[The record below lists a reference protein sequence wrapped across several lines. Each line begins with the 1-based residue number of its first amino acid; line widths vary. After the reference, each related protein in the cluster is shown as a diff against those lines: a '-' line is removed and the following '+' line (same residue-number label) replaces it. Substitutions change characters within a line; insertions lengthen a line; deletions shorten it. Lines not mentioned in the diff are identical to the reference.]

1 LLQPLAQ
8 QPELGRMLHKQR
20 LPELPWRDEQT
31 GRTGTMR
38 RLTGVILLIL
48 ALSLL
53 APAVFAQEEH
63 GEFGVFADYTRFH
76 NTNNQNFWGA
86 GGIVGFNLGKY
97 VQLEGTMAYDFERNF
112 VTGTSTTLGGNN
124 FQNTKFRILNGFF
137 GPKLQTGIG
146 PVKAFV
152 SLKPGFEHFGVTNQ
166 GVLTGFANQVGD
178 VPSGDTHFAL
188 FPSGGLEFFFSH
200 AIGVRAEIGDTMYW
214 QSSIRDNINN
224 ISVPGGV
231 KNNLTVRF
239 GPQFRW

>member
-1 LLQPLAQ
+1 
-8 QPELGRMLHKQR
+8 
-20 LPELPWRDEQT
+20 
-31 GRTGTMR
+31 MR

-76 NTNNQNFWGA
+76 NLNNQNFWGA
-86 GGIVGFNLGKY
+86 GGILGFNLGKY

-137 GPKLQTGIG
+137 GPKFQTGIG
-146 PVKAFV
+146 PVKAFF
-152 SLKPGFEHFGVTNQ
+152 SIKPGFENFGITNK
-166 GVLTGFANQVGD
+166 GVATGFVTSVSN

-188 FPSGGLEFFFSH
+188 FPSGGLEFFFTH
-200 AIGVRAEIGDTMYW
+200 AFGVRAEAGDTMYW
-214 QSSIRDNINN
+214 QGKFTDNAGQTFG
-224 ISVPGGV
+224 GGV
-231 KNNLTVRF
+231 QHNLTVRF